1 MRPPPELPAAG
12 PDLFRLDGQVAL
24 ITGAGGAFGRALA
37 LGLARAGAAIF
48 ATDIN
53 GPRAAETSR
62 LVEAEGGRSASA
74 PGDVGAVSDVDEVF
88 RQLDAAFGR
97 VDILVNNAG
106 INPAG
111 PQAQSRS
118 SPQGGLEGFPLE
130 IWDTV
135 LRTNLTGML
144 LFAQRAAS
152 RMIGAGTGGSIVN
165 ISSTAG
171 SSVLGRGNLA
181 YGVSKSGVIQMT
193 RELAVEWARHDIR
206 VNAIQPCQFLN
217 EGWRPALSDPTKAD
231 LVERVLSGIPIGRM
245 GEPDEMVGPVLFLA
259 SRAASMVTGVS
270 LPVDGGNLA
279 FNAGGTLPP
288 D

>member
-12 PDLFRLDGQVAL
+12 PDLFRLDGQGAL

-48 ATDIN
+48 ATDIDDA
-53 GPRAAETSR
+53 RAAETSH
-62 LVEAEGGRSASA
+62 LVEAGGGRAASA
-74 PGDVGAVSDVDEVF
+74 PGDVGTVSEVDEVF
-88 RQLDAAFGR
+88 RELDAAFGR
-97 VDILVNNAG
+97 VDILINNAG
-106 INPAG
+106 INPT
-111 PQAQSRS
+111 
-118 SPQGGLEGFPLE
+118 QGKPERFPLE
-130 IWDTV
+130 IWDRV

-152 RMIGAGTGGSIVN
+152 RMIAAGTGGSIVN

-193 RELAVEWARHDIR
+193 RELAVEWAHHDIR

-231 LVERVLSGIPIGRM
+231 LVERVVSGIPIGRM

-279 FNAGGTLPP
+279 FNPGGTLSP